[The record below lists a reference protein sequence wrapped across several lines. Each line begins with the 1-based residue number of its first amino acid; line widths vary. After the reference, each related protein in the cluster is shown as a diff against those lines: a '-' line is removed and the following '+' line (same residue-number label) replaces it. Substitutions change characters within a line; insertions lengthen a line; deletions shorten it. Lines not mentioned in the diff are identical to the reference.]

1 MSSTI
6 AYIESIK
13 NQLSKTISG
22 DSNEFKLFDLL
33 LSVATEESQDSFI
46 KQAIKRNLIVDL
58 SKKNKKVFE
67 VKSHRQAKTTYTVS
81 AKSKKEA
88 ATLIGCSYQH
98 MTKFGYKI
106 DTENCK
112 TSHLI
117 MAANNPEIVFVTTPD
132 GKTTQKS

>member
-6 AYIESIK
+6 AYVESIK

-33 LSVATEESQDSFI
+33 LSVATEESRESFI
-46 KQAIKRNLIVDL
+46 TQAIGRNLIVDINN
-58 SKKNKKVFE
+58 KHKKVFE
-67 VKSHRQAKTTYTVS
+67 VKSHKQAKSTYTVS

-88 ATLIGCSYQH
+88 AILIGCSYNH
-98 MTKFGYKI
+98 MVKFGYQI
-106 DTENCK
+106 GIEDCEFT
-112 TSHLI
+112 HLI
-117 MAANNPEIVFVTTPD
+117 MAANNPEIVFLTTPD